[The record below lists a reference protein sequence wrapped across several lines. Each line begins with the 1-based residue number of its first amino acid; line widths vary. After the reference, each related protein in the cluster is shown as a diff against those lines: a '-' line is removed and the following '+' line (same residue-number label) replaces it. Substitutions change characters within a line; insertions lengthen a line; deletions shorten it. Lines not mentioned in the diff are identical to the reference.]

1 MPANLTPDYL
11 AAEARFREAD
21 TIEDKLAALDE
32 MYATIP
38 KHKGTDKLQGD
49 IKRRISKLRDKEKQA
64 AKRGKRPDEFHI
76 VKHGAGQVVLLGPP
90 NSGKSAIVSRLTGAG
105 PEVADYPF
113 TTRRP
118 VPGMVEFEDVSVQ
131 LVDSPPISA
140 EHMQRGVISLARN
153 ADSIA
158 LVLDASDDAIL
169 DRIEE
174 ITQELSKSRT
184 VLVGQLSS
192 RSDYPVGIM
201 AKPTFVVANKIDL
214 ENSRRNLDVL
224 REFYLGEFVIHPVST
239 ETGEGLEELRHTIFD
254 SLEIIRV
261 YTKIPGKPP
270 DRDKPFTLK
279 KGSTLLDFAAVVHK
293 DFVRSLRFA
302 KAWGKNT
309 LPGAQIGRDHVLED
323 GDVIELHA

>member
-21 TIEDKLAALDE
+21 TTEDKLAALDE

-38 KHKGTDKLQGD
+38 KHKGTEKLQAD
-49 IKRRISKLRDKEKQA
+49 IKRRISKLREKEKQA
-64 AKRGKRPDEFHI
+64 AKRSKRPDEFHV
-76 VKHGAGQVVLLGPP
+76 VKQGAGQVVLLGPP
-90 NSGKSAIVSRLTGAG
+90 NSGKSAIVDRLTGAA

-118 VPGMVEFEDVSVQ
+118 MPGMMEFEDISVQ
-131 LVDSPPISA
+131 LVDVPPVSA
-140 EHMQRGVISLARN
+140 DYMARGVISLARN

-169 DRIEE
+169 DHIEQ
-174 ITQELSKSRT
+174 ISQELSKSKA
-184 VLVGQLSS
+184 VLVGEFSS
-192 RSDYPVGIM
+192 RSDYPVGTVR
-201 AKPTFVVANKIDL
+201 KPTLVVANKIDL
-214 ENSRRNLDVL
+214 ENSEGNLDVL
-224 REFYLGEFVIHPVST
+224 REAYSDEFVVHGVST
-239 ETGEGLEELRHTIFD
+239 ETGEGLEELRRVIFD
-254 SLEIIRV
+254 SLDIVRV
-261 YTKIPGKPP
+261 YTKVPGKPP
-270 DRDKPFTLK
+270 DRDKPFTIK

-293 DFVRSLRFA
+293 DFVRSLRSA

-323 GDVIELHA
+323 GDVVELHA